1 MPFRHYDISI
11 NLGVPI
17 ARLPVPPVHSWGTN
31 LTTLTAQSFVRTTLP
46 QPQKAKRSANCMKRG
61 VVSVETY
68 LPNSDA
74 SKESEG

>member
-1 MPFRHYDISI
+1 MRG
-11 NLGVPI
+11 LGLPLLRGLLFSVSRGP
-17 ARLPVPPVHSWGTN
+17 RLTPCALFLRRLAAPHAQNTN
-31 LTTLTAQSFVRTTLP
+31 R
-46 QPQKAKRSANCMKRG
+46 RANCMKRG